1 MHAFLNY
8 CVNKSHGNKKYF
20 HTQIQLCTT
29 LLTLTKPVAQFQAY
43 MGGCIKKILQIFY
56 Q

>member
-8 CVNKSHGNKKYF
+8 CVNKSHGSKKYF

-29 LLTLTKPVAQFQAY
+29 LLTLTKPVAHSF
-43 MGGCIKKILQIFY
+43 KLTWVDV
-56 Q
+56 